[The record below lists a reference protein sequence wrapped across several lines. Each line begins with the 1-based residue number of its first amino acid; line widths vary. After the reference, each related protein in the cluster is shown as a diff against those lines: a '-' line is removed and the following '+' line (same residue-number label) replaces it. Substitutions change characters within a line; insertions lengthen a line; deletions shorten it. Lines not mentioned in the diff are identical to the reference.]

1 MTALLAALTLLGYAL
16 GFALARRTR
25 FPLANPTLIGVLIVM
40 IGLLAWRVPYAT
52 YADANT
58 FLTFLLTPAVVALA
72 VPMYRQR
79 ALLRREWRALI
90 LGGGAGTLTA
100 MLVGWLGGSLLGLER
115 GVHLAATTASATS
128 PVALAVNRE
137 VGGSAALAATLA
149 IVAGLVGA
157 SLGPAWL
164 TRLGVTGLVA
174 RGVAIGSVS
183 HGIGTARVRDEGE
196 AAGAASS
203 LGVGLGALTVTL
215 VMALVARAG

>member
-1 MTALLAALTLLGYAL
+1 MTPLLGALTLLGYAL
-16 GFALARRTR
+16 GLALARRTR
-25 FPLANPTLIGVLIVM
+25 FTLANPTLIGVLFVM
-40 IGLLAWRVPYAT
+40 AGLSLLRVPYET
-52 YADANT
+52 YAEANT
-58 FLTFLLTPAVVALA
+58 FLSALLTPAVVALA

-90 LGGGAGTLTA
+90 LGGGAGTLAA
-100 MLVGWLGGSLLGLER
+100 MLVGWVGGTLLHFER

-137 VGGSAALAATLA
+137 LGGSAALAATLA

-157 SLGPAWL
+157 SVGPTWL
-164 TRLGVTGLVA
+164 TKLGVTSPVA

-183 HGIGTARVRDEGE
+183 HGIGTARVRDEGD

-203 LGVGLGALTVTL
+203 LGMGLGALVVTL
-215 VMALVARAG
+215 VTALAARAG